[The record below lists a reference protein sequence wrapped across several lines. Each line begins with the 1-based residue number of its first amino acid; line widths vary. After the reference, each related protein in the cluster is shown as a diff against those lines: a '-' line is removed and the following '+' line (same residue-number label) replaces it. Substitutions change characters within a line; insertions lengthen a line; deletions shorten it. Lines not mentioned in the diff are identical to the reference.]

1 MPARVAQGI
10 VIRGGVFE
18 PAFTSNFSVV
28 QHRRILSMSS
38 KRILVVMI
46 AVLVTLTA
54 TLSFA
59 ADQPAKTKKTA
70 AAKTEKAEA
79 TKEKEAEKAPRLT
92 IVEPVKDYGTIAK
105 GEKLDWSFLVK
116 NTGDT
121 DLQIIAAKPGCGCTV
136 ADFDKVIKP
145 GETGKVTAHVDTT
158 AFAGPIAKTVTLETN
173 DPTTPTSQLTIHAVV
188 KPYVEAFPAGFVR
201 FNLLQGD
208 ADTQSVML
216 YSEEDE
222 PFQVT
227 KVELPIDPKT
237 NEPVKWV
244 KVTYDKVAEADKA
257 PNVGR
262 PGQDQYKV
270 NITVGGADS
279 NVGALAEKIHI
290 FTNSKHQPE
299 YPVSISGVIRPT
311 FRVEPS
317 VLNFGEVTPNDVA
330 ATRMVMLHSNNL
342 KAPESFLVSKAE
354 SSVPALVTTSVKPG
368 ANKGEF
374 EVTLQI
380 AKTAN
385 PGDVDGTVTIY
396 TNDKVNPIVT
406 VPMKATIKAVTPAA
420 AASK

>member
-1 MPARVAQGI
+1 
-10 VIRGGVFE
+10 
-18 PAFTSNFSVV
+18 
-28 QHRRILSMSS
+28 MSS

-46 AVLVTLTA
+46 AVLVALTA
-54 TLSFA
+54 SLSFA
-59 ADQPAKTKKTA
+59 ADQPAKAKKTA
-70 AAKTEKAEA
+70 APAAKAEA
-79 TKEKEAEKAPRLT
+79 AKEAEKAPRLT

-116 NTGDT
+116 NTGDS
-121 DLQIIAAKPGCGCTV
+121 DLQIISAKPGCGCTV

-145 GETGKVTAHVDTT
+145 GETGKVTAHVDTA

-227 KVELPIDPKT
+227 KVELPIDPAT

-270 NITVGGADS
+270 NITVGGPDAT
-279 NVGALAEKIHI
+279 VGALAEKVHI

-299 YPVSISGVIRPT
+299 YPVSIAGVVRPT
-311 FRVEPS
+311 LRVEPT
-317 VLNFGEVTPNDVA
+317 VLNFGEVTPSDVA

-342 KAPESFLVSKAE
+342 KTPESFVVSKAE

-368 ANKGEF
+368 ANKGEY

-380 AKTAN
+380 AKDAK
-385 PGDVDGTVTIY
+385 PGDVNGSVTIY
-396 TNDKVNPIVT
+396 TNDKINPIIT
-406 VPMKATIKAVTPAA
+406 VPMKATIKAATPAA
-420 AASK
+420 VSSK

>member
-1 MPARVAQGI
+1 
-10 VIRGGVFE
+10 
-18 PAFTSNFSVV
+18 
-28 QHRRILSMSS
+28 MSS

-46 AVLVTLTA
+46 AVLAALTA
-54 TLSFA
+54 SLSFA
-59 ADQPAKTKKTA
+59 ADQPAKAKKTA
-70 AAKTEKAEA
+70 APKAEKAEA
-79 TKEKEAEKAPRLT
+79 AKETAKEAEKAPRLT

-105 GEKLDWSFLVK
+105 GEKLDWAFLVK
-116 NTGDT
+116 NTGDS

-145 GETGKVTAHVDTT
+145 GETGKVTAHVDTA

-227 KVELPIDPKT
+227 KVELPIDPAT

-270 NITVGGADS
+270 NITVGGPDAR
-279 NVGALAEKIHI
+279 VGALAEKVHI

-299 YPVSISGVIRPT
+299 YPVSIAGVVRPT
-311 FRVEPS
+311 LRVEPTM
-317 VLNFGEVTPNDVA
+317 LNFGEVTPSDVA

-342 KAPESFLVSKAE
+342 KTPESFVVSKAE

-368 ANKGEF
+368 ASKGDY

-380 AKTAN
+380 AKDAK
-385 PGDVDGTVTIY
+385 PGDVNGSVTIY
-396 TNDKVNPIVT
+396 TNDKINPIIT
-406 VPMKATIKAVTPAA
+406 VPMKATIKAATPAA
-420 AASK
+420 VSSK

>member
-1 MPARVAQGI
+1 
-10 VIRGGVFE
+10 
-18 PAFTSNFSVV
+18 
-28 QHRRILSMSS
+28 MSS

-46 AVLVTLTA
+46 AVLVALTA

-59 ADQPAKTKKTA
+59 ADQPAKKKTA
-70 AAKTEKAEA
+70 APAAKKAEA
-79 TKEKEAEKAPRLT
+79 ATEAAKAPRLT

-116 NTGDT
+116 NTGDS
-121 DLQIIAAKPGCGCTV
+121 DLQITAAKPGCGCTV

-173 DPTTPTSQLTIHAVV
+173 DPTTPTSQLTIHAIV

-244 KVTYDKVAEADKA
+244 KTTFDKVAEADKA

-270 NITVGGADS
+270 NITVGGPDA
-279 NVGALAEKIHI
+279 NVGALADKVHI
-290 FTNSKHQPE
+290 YTNSKHQPD
-299 YPVSISGVIRPT
+299 YFVSISGVIRPT
-311 FRVEPS
+311 FRIEPS
-317 VLNFGEVTPNDVA
+317 MLNFGEVTPNDVS

-342 KAPESFLVSKAE
+342 KAPESFVVSKAE
-354 SSVPALVTTSVKPG
+354 SNVPAVVTSVKPG
-368 ANKGEF
+368 ANKGEY

-380 AKTAN
+380 AKDAK
-385 PGDVDGTVTIY
+385 PGDVDGAVMIY
-396 TNDKVNPIVT
+396 TNDKMNPVVK
-406 VPMKATIKAVTPAA
+406 VPLKATIKAATPAA

>member
-1 MPARVAQGI
+1 
-10 VIRGGVFE
+10 
-18 PAFTSNFSVV
+18 
-28 QHRRILSMSS
+28 MSS

-46 AVLVTLTA
+46 AVLTALTA

-59 ADQPAKTKKTA
+59 ADQPAKAKKA
-70 AAKTEKAEA
+70 AAPAAKKAEA
-79 TKEKEAEKAPRLT
+79 AATEAAKAPRLT

-145 GETGKVTAHVDTT
+145 GETGKVTAHVDTA

-227 KVELPIDPKT
+227 KIDLPIDPAT

-244 KVTYDKVAEADKA
+244 KTTYEKVADADKA

-270 NITVGGADS
+270 NITVGGPNA
-279 NVGALAEKIHI
+279 NVGALADKVHI
-290 FTNSKHQPE
+290 YTNSKHQPD
-299 YPVSISGVIRPT
+299 YFVSISGVIRPT

-317 VLNFGEVTPNDVA
+317 MLNFGEVTPNDVS

-342 KAPESFLVSKAE
+342 KAPESFVVSKAE
-354 SSVPALVTTSVKPG
+354 SSVPAIITSVKPS
-368 ANKGEF
+368 ANKGEY

-380 AKTAN
+380 AKDAK
-385 PGDVDGTVTIY
+385 PGDVDGAVTIY
-396 TNDKVNPIVT
+396 TNDKVNPVVK
-406 VPMKATIKAVTPAA
+406 VPMKATIKAATPAA

>member
-1 MPARVAQGI
+1 
-10 VIRGGVFE
+10 
-18 PAFTSNFSVV
+18 
-28 QHRRILSMSS
+28 MSS

-46 AVLVTLTA
+46 AVLVALTA
-54 TLSFA
+54 SLSFA
-59 ADQPAKTKKTA
+59 ADQPAKAKKTA
-70 AAKTEKAEA
+70 APKAEKAA
-79 TKEKEAEKAPRLT
+79 AAKETAKEAEKAPRLT

-116 NTGDT
+116 NTGDS

-145 GETGKVTAHVDTT
+145 GETGKVTAHVDTA

-227 KVELPIDPKT
+227 KVELPIDPTT

-270 NITVGGADS
+270 NITVGGPDAR
-279 NVGALAEKIHI
+279 VGALAEKVHI

-299 YPVSISGVIRPT
+299 YPVSIAGVVRPT
-311 FRVEPS
+311 LRVEPTM
-317 VLNFGEVTPNDVA
+317 LNFGEVTPSDVA

-342 KAPESFLVSKAE
+342 KTPESFVVSKAE

-368 ANKGEF
+368 ANKGEY

-380 AKTAN
+380 AKDAK
-385 PGDVDGTVTIY
+385 PGDVNGSVTIY
-396 TNDKVNPIVT
+396 TNDKINPIIT
-406 VPMKATIKAVTPAA
+406 VPMKATIKAATPAA
-420 AASK
+420 VSSK